1 MKKFWEEFKAFA
13 LKGNMMDMA
22 IGVII
27 GGAFSTLVTSLTDN
41 LISPI
46 LGILGKVNFD
56 AMMWDVFGDG
66 KLVFKYGAFITSVI
80 NFLIM
85 ALVLF
90 LIVKGMNKLMDLGKH
105 KEEAPAEPEAPAAPT
120 QGGAARRHPC
130 RAEKSRTVR
139 KRRNVFSMQ
148 NDRAGRGTLRD
159 FLFGRRR
166 HTAREG

>member
-1 MKKFWEEFKAFA
+1 MKKFFEEFKAFA

-66 KLVFKYGAFITSVI
+66 KLVFKYGAFITAVI

-85 ALVLF
+85 AFVLF
-90 LIVKGMNKLMDLGKH
+90 CIVKAMNKLMEMSKH
-105 KEEAPAEPEAPAAPT
+105 EEPAAEEPAAPAAPT
-120 QGGAARRHPC
+120 QEELL
-130 RAEKSRTVR
+130 AEILVELK
-139 KRRNVFSMQ
+139 KQ
-148 NDRAGRGTLRD
+148 NGEK
-159 FLFGRRR
+159 
-166 HTAREG
+166 TA

>member
-1 MKKFWEEFKAFA
+1 MKKFWEEFKSFA

-120 QGGAARRHPC
+120 QEELLGLIAQLNESPAISGILCQMPVRRAKSLAR
-130 RAEKSRTVR
+130 
-139 KRRNVFSMQ
+139 
-148 NDRAGRGTLRD
+148 
-159 FLFGRRR
+159 FLFGRQR

>member
-1 MKKFWEEFKAFA
+1 MKKFFEEFKAFA

-66 KLVFKYGAFITSVI
+66 KLVFKYGAFITAVI
-80 NFLIM
+80 NFLM
-85 ALVLF
+85 E
-90 LIVKGMNKLMDLGKH
+90 MGKH
-105 KEEAPAEPEAPAAPT
+105 EEPAAEEPAAPAAPT
-120 QGGAARRHPC
+120 QEELL
-130 RAEKSRTVR
+130 AEILVELK
-139 KRRNVFSMQ
+139 KQ
-148 NDRAGRGTLRD
+148 NGEK
-159 FLFGRRR
+159 
-166 HTAREG
+166 TA

>member
-1 MKKFWEEFKAFA
+1 MKKFIEEFKAFA
-13 LKGNMMDMA
+13 LRGNVMDMA

-66 KLVFKYGAFITSVI
+66 KLVFKYGAFITAVI

-85 ALVLF
+85 AFVLF
-90 LIVKGMNKLMDLGKH
+90 CLLKTVNKLTSLGK
-105 KEEAPAEPEAPAAPT
+105 KPEAPAAPT
-120 QGGAARRHPC
+120 TKTCPFCCSEIPIKAVKCAHCGSDQPK
-130 RAEKSRTVR
+130 E
-139 KRRNVFSMQ
+139 
-148 NDRAGRGTLRD
+148 
-159 FLFGRRR
+159 
-166 HTAREG
+166 

>member
-1 MKKFWEEFKAFA
+1 MKKFFEEFKAFA

-66 KLVFKYGAFITSVI
+66 KLVFKYGAFITAVI

-85 ALVLF
+85 AFVLF
-90 LIVKGMNKLMDLGKH
+90 CLLKAVNKLTALGK
-105 KEEAPAEPEAPAAPT
+105 KPEAPAEPTTKVCPFCCSEIPIKAVKCAHCGSDQP
-120 QGGAARRHPC
+120 
-130 RAEKSRTVR
+130 K
-139 KRRNVFSMQ
+139 
-148 NDRAGRGTLRD
+148 
-159 FLFGRRR
+159 
-166 HTAREG
+166 

>member
-1 MKKFWEEFKAFA
+1 MKKFIEEFKAFA
-13 LKGNMMDMA
+13 LRGNVMDMA

-66 KLVFKYGAFITSVI
+66 KLVFKYGAFITAVI

-85 ALVLF
+85 AFVLF
-90 LIVKGMNKLMDLGKH
+90 CLLKAVNKLTALGK
-105 KEEAPAEPEAPAAPT
+105 KPEAPAEPTTKVCPFCCSEIPIKAVKCAHCGSDQPK
-120 QGGAARRHPC
+120 
-130 RAEKSRTVR
+130 E
-139 KRRNVFSMQ
+139 
-148 NDRAGRGTLRD
+148 
-159 FLFGRRR
+159 
-166 HTAREG
+166 